1 MGMSKELD
9 KALDMANKEI
19 QKTLDYLEKNSQVF
33 DMYDLKL
40 HDIQSYIWGKMEKDF
55 PEVGEGEAQYLFDLF
70 CQKSYDIFT
79 YEYDFDEYRV
89 DVGRTSSFYLQ
100 NIINQRN
107 EGSYIDVVAEI
118 IYNQISSHLN
128 FDFDKRGLIE
138 LGEWEFEHEE
148 NTIEDLG
155 LVTEYLFDGA
165 KSFIEDRL
173 EIADY
178 IISFKENQVKYFK
191 EFIEFELENN

>member
-1 MGMSKELD
+1 MSKELD

-40 HDIQSYIWGKMEKDF
+40 YDIQSYIWGKMEKDF
-55 PEVGEGEAQYLFDLF
+55 PEIDEDKAQHIFDLF
-70 CQKSYDIFT
+70 CQESYDMFT
-79 YEYDFDEYRV
+79 DEYDFDEYRV

-100 NIINQRN
+100 DIINQSN
-107 EGSYIDVVAEI
+107 EGSYIDVVTEVL
-118 IYNQISSHLN
+118 YNQISSDLN
-128 FDFDKRGLIE
+128 FDFDKKGLIE

-148 NTIEDLG
+148 DTIEDLE
-155 LVTEYLFDGA
+155 LVTEYLFDEA

-191 EFIEFELENN
+191 EFIEFQLENN